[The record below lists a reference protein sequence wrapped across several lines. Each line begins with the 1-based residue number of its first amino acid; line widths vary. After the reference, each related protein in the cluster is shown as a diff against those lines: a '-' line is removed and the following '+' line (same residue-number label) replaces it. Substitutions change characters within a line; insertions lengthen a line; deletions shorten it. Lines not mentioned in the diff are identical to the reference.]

1 METDARA
8 GLYLHVPFCRKKCS
22 YCSFYSFAP
31 RAEEVRAYIVALGQ
45 QIRQL
50 SRDPAV
56 RALSFATVFFGG
68 GTPSILPVAALAALL
83 ADCRK
88 VFSIK
93 GEAPEISIEV
103 NPGTIDGAGLQHLRR
118 AGFNRLSIGVQS
130 FDDRELRQLGRI
142 HDRSEA
148 LATVAAARAAGF
160 DNLSLDLMY
169 GLPGQGLRG
178 WQETLDQ
185 ALTLAP
191 EHLSLYELT
200 PEEGTVLFRQL
211 EQGQLTLA
219 DEEMVLAMMAATEL
233 TIGPSPLERYEIS
246 NFARAG
252 RQCRHNLIYWHNG
265 QYLGLGP
272 GAVSAFA
279 GQRRATV
286 ADLGEY
292 CRRVAT
298 GQPVWAE
305 VEQLDRE
312 TGFRET
318 VIMGLRLLAGV
329 SVARLRRRFGIDLP
343 TYYGPILAPLL
354 DQGLV
359 TLAAGRL
366 ALTARGL
373 PLANRVMAQLV

>member
-1 METDARA
+1 MEAGARA

-31 RAEEVRAYIVALGQ
+31 RAEEVRAYIAALRQ

-50 SRDPAV
+50 ARDPAV

-68 GTPSILPVAALAALL
+68 GTPSTLPVEALAALL
-83 ADCRK
+83 ADCRQLLPL
-88 VFSIK
+88 SS
-93 GEAPEISIEV
+93 ERAEISIEV
-103 NPGTIDGAGLQHLRR
+103 NPGTIDGPGLQHLRR

-130 FDDRELRQLGRI
+130 FDDRELQQLGRI

-178 WQETLDQ
+178 WQETLDR
-185 ALTLAP
+185 ALALAP

-211 EQGQLTLA
+211 EQGQLTPA
-219 DEEMVLAMMAATEL
+219 DEETVLAMMAATQL
-233 TIGPSPLERYEIS
+233 AIGPSPLGRYEIS
-246 NFARAG
+246 NFALAG

-279 GQRRATV
+279 GQRLATI

-329 SVARLRRRFGIDLP
+329 SVARLHRRFGIDLP

>member
-1 METDARA
+1 MEAGARA
-8 GLYLHVPFCRKKCS
+8 GLYIHVPFCRKKCS

-31 RAEEVRAYIVALGQ
+31 RAEEVRAYVAALRQ

-50 SRDPAV
+50 AQDPAV

-68 GTPSILPVAALAALL
+68 GTPSTLPVEALALVL

-88 VFSIK
+88 LFSIK
-93 GEAPEISIEV
+93 GEAPEITIEV
-103 NPGTIDGAGLQHLRR
+103 NPGTIDGVGLEQLRR

-142 HDRSEA
+142 HDRGEA

-160 DNLSLDLMY
+160 ANLSLDLMY
-169 GLPGQGLRG
+169 ALPGQGPRG
-178 WQETLDQ
+178 WQETLDR
-185 ALTLAP
+185 ALALVP

-200 PEEGTVLFRQL
+200 PEEGTVLYRQL
-211 EQGQLTLA
+211 EQGLVTLP
-219 DEEMVLAMMAATEL
+219 DEETVLLMMAATDL
-233 TIGPSPLERYEIS
+233 TLAPSPLGRYEIS
-246 NFARAG
+246 NFAQAG

-265 QYLGLGP
+265 PYLGLGP

-305 VEQLDRE
+305 VEQLDQE

-329 SVARLRRRFGIDLP
+329 SVARLHRRFGIDLP
-343 TYYGPILAPLL
+343 TYYGPILEPLL

-359 TLAAGRL
+359 TLVAGRL